1 MKTSRILFIGT
12 LLFLMFSGVCMSNA
26 SANIYGP
33 YDEDKVFF
41 RVHIATGVM
50 FCNDLPAGA
59 VWYISGSRNFIWEF
73 PEWVEDVNTLG
84 NGNEQYFMENLNRG
98 TYGIGVVEDNRCET
112 CKTLFMLQNET
123 ILE

>member
-1 MKTSRILFIGT
+1 
-12 LLFLMFSGVCMSNA
+12 MSNA